1 MISMMQKRILVSVN
15 HLSKSFIR
23 EMDKVEDLY
32 EDMERLNML
41 YEEMC
46 WANDV
51 RLEFKA
57 DYENN
62 RIIIKPRSEK
72 LDTGLS

>member
-1 MISMMQKRILVSVN
+1 
-15 HLSKSFIR
+15 
-23 EMDKVEDLY
+23 MDKVEDLY

-46 WANDV
+46 WPHDV

-57 DYENN
+57 DYEND
-62 RIIIKPRSEK
+62 RIIIKRKSEK

>member
-1 MISMMQKRILVSVN
+1 
-15 HLSKSFIR
+15 
-23 EMDKVEDLY
+23 MDKVEDLY
-32 EDMERLNML
+32 QDMERLNML

-46 WANDV
+46 WAHDV

-62 RIIIKPRSEK
+62 RIIIKPKSEK

>member
-1 MISMMQKRILVSVN
+1 MRVSSNHPLVIF
-15 HLSKSFIR
+15 SKT
-23 EMDKVEDLY
+23 MDRVEDLY

-46 WANDV
+46 WDPNV
-51 RLEFKA
+51 RLEFRA

-62 RIIIKPRSEK
+62 RIIIKPRPTK

>member
-1 MISMMQKRILVSVN
+1 
-15 HLSKSFIR
+15 
-23 EMDKVEDLY
+23 MDKVEDLY
-32 EDMERLNML
+32 EDMRRLNML

-46 WANDV
+46 WDHST

-62 RIIIKPRSEK
+62 RIIIKPE
-72 LDTGLS
+72 D

>member
-1 MISMMQKRILVSVN
+1 
-15 HLSKSFIR
+15 
-23 EMDKVEDLY
+23 MDKVEDLY

-46 WANDV
+46 WGHDV

-62 RIIIKPRSEK
+62 RIIIKPKPKK

>member
-1 MISMMQKRILVSVN
+1 MWVNVN
-15 HLSKSFIR
+15 HLSKSSTR
-23 EMDKVEDLY
+23 EMDKVENLY

-46 WANDV
+46 WSHDV
-51 RLEFKA
+51 KLEFKA

>member
-1 MISMMQKRILVSVN
+1 
-15 HLSKSFIR
+15 
-23 EMDKVEDLY
+23 MDRVEDLY

-46 WANDV
+46 WPIDV
-51 RLEFKA
+51 RLDFQA

-62 RIIIKPRSEK
+62 RIIIKPKYTK

>member
-1 MISMMQKRILVSVN
+1 MI
-15 HLSKSFIR
+15 
-23 EMDKVEDLY
+23 EDLY
-32 EDMERLNML
+32 DDMERLNML

-46 WANDV
+46 WDHNVKLDF
-51 RLEFKA
+51 RA

-72 LDTGLS
+72 LDSGLS